1 MSHSITNTLLNRR
14 RVVQAG
20 AGALVSAMVV
30 PGLARAGRQASNS
43 YTFIVA
49 GLDKREDYPNY
60 NSDVLMVARVDLDA
74 GAVRTMAIPRDL
86 YVDIPGFGPEKI
98 TSAFTYGFYDA
109 GGSWDGGA
117 QVLTATIEQSFGLV
131 IDAVATTTFVG
142 FEQIIDAIGGVTV
155 NNPYAVVGFAP
166 GSVFPA
172 GVQTLSGAEA
182 LVFVRTRKQDGDDG
196 RVMRQQLV
204 LGALLDYLQSP
215 SIVGDLPGLV
225 AATRNAVTTNIPNG
239 TILQLIAALPR
250 IDRNNVQFATMTEYL
265 TGGVIETG
273 AWVYQGD
280 WSFLPGFVQRYLDG
294 Q

>member
-1 MSHSITNTLLNRR
+1 MTEPRLTHRFDRRALLL
-14 RVVQAG
+14 G
-20 AGALVSAMVV
+20 AGALLGGSRLPQPA
-30 PGLARAGRQASNS
+30 LAHQQASNS

-60 NSDVLMVARVDLDA
+60 NSDVLMVSRVDLDA
-74 GAVRTMAIPRDL
+74 GEVRTMAIPRDL
-86 YVDIPGFGPEKI
+86 YVEIPGVGFDKI
-98 TSAFTYGFYDA
+98 TSAFTYGFYNR
-109 GGSWDGGA
+109 GEVWEGGA
-117 QVLTATIEQSFGLV
+117 QLLTETIELNFGLT

-155 NNPYAVVGFAP
+155 DNPYAVVGFRP

-172 GVQTLSGAEA
+172 GVQTLSGEEA

-204 LGALLDYLQSP
+204 LGALLDHLQSP
-215 SIVGDLPGLV
+215 AVVGDLPQLV
-225 AATRNAVTTNIPNG
+225 AATRNAVTTNIPNE

-250 IDRNNVQFATMTEYL
+250 IDRSNVQFATMTEYL
-265 TGGVIETG
+265 VGGIIDSG

-280 WSFLPGFVQRYLDG
+280 WSFLPGYVQGYLDG